1 MKVAIWLLLVVVI
14 AAVTYFGFTLRSI
27 HTYQMEYTDVPR
39 SDSELQSWLNGQPGV
54 RDVRVQRNEKTIQ
67 VQFTTP
73 WWHAATAIDV
83 MGHTDATGYKGR
95 QGSSSEH
102 RPNWWK

>member
-14 AAVTYFGFTLRSI
+14 AAAVYLGVTLRSI
-27 HTYQMEYTDVPR
+27 HTFQMEYNELPR
-39 SDSELQSWLNGQPGV
+39 NDGELQTWLNGQPGV
-54 RDVRVQRNEKTIQ
+54 RDVRVQRTEKSIQ

-73 WWHAATAIDV
+73 WWHSATSVDV

-95 QGSSSEH
+95 QAASSDH